1 MSQDIRG
8 LQIREK
14 VRTTNRLNEVLE
26 REGLTQAYIA
36 WKLGVSPSNV
46 SKWVSGSRTPNLKTA
61 LEIAKILNTT
71 VDYLW
76 GGGQEEQVVKIDGA
90 SYHTMQSVTL
100 SREQA
105 ERLHKLIFQE
115 GVITSAD

>member
-1 MSQDIRG
+1 M
-8 LQIREK
+8 
-14 VRTTNRLNEVLE
+14 NRLNYIIE

-46 SKWVSGSRTPNLKTA
+46 SKWVSGSRTPSLRTA

-76 GGGQEEQVVKIDGA
+76 GDVQEEQVVKIDGA
-90 SYHTMQSVTL
+90 SFHAMQSVTL

-115 GVITSAD
+115 GVIINED